1 MSKIWLITKREY
13 RTRVRNKTFLLSTFL
28 LPLMI
33 VLFIAGSIMLALQG
47 KTRHR
52 IAVIDANGYFREYLK
67 GDSSISFDFSTGLDT
82 LNYTQKGCTA
92 ALIIP
97 VLKEGQKT
105 ECRLKYKKQLG
116 LSGITDLEGRISHAI
131 TDHLIFEKT
140 SISRQKLDSIR
151 ISSDMAELRSYEDD
165 GKVAKASSQ
174 VLSYWISYAS
184 GFLIYILTFIYG
196 AAVMRGVME
205 EKTNRIAEVIVSSV
219 KPFQLM
225 MGKITGI
232 GAVGLTQFL
241 LWILLIIGLAV
252 IGQGL
257 IPRDT
262 WNEVQQLQQAGAM
275 GNASAAKAGEA
286 AQQIYKLTSALNTA
300 NLGLIL
306 FCFLFYFIGGYLFY
320 SSLFAAVGSAVN
332 EDPQEAQ
339 SLMLPIT
346 MPVIFSF
353 IIMTIAVQDP
363 SGSLAVWASIIPFSS
378 PIVMMARIPFGVP
391 GTVPWWQLGLSMLF
405 LILGFLSTVWL
416 AGKIYRTGILF
427 YGKKVTWKTML
438 KWAFKADHSSPN

>member
-1 MSKIWLITKREY
+1 MNKIWLITKREY
-13 RTRVRNKTFLLSTFL
+13 LTRVRNKTFLLSTFL

-33 VLFIAGSIMLALQG
+33 VLFIAGSILLSLQG

-52 IAVIDANGYFREYLK
+52 IAVIDANGYFKDYLK
-67 GDSSISFDFSTGLDT
+67 SDSSISFDFSAGLDT
-82 LNYTQKGCTA
+82 LNYGQKGCTA
-92 ALIIP
+92 VLIIP
-97 VLKEGQKT
+97 FLKEDQRT
-105 ECRLKYKKQLG
+105 VYRLKYKKQLG
-116 LSGITDLEGRISHAI
+116 LAGVSDLESRIDHAI

-140 SISRQKLDSIR
+140 SISRAKLDSIR
-151 ISSDMAELRSYEDD
+151 TSSDIAVLQSFEDN
-165 GKVAKASSQ
+165 GKTARASSQ
-174 VLSYWISYAS
+174 GLAYGIGYAS
-184 GFLIYILTFIYG
+184 GLLIYILTFIYG

-219 KPFQLM
+219 RPFQLM

-241 LWILLIIGLAV
+241 LWILLIVGLAV
-252 IGQGL
+252 VAQGL

-262 WNEVQQLQQAGAM
+262 WNEVQQMQQASAM

-286 AQQIYKLTSALNTA
+286 AQQIFKVKSALDTA
-300 NLGLIL
+300 NWGLIL

-353 IIMTIAVQDP
+353 IVMSIAVQDP
-363 SGSLAVWASIIPFSS
+363 GGSLATWASIIPFSS

-391 GTVPWWQLGLSMLF
+391 GTVAWWQLGLSML
-405 LILGFLSTVWL
+405 LLVLGFLSTVWL
-416 AGKIYRTGILF
+416 AGKIYRTGILL
-427 YGKKVTWKTML
+427 YGKKATWKTMW
-438 KWAFKADHSSPN
+438 KWAFKS

>member
-1 MSKIWLITKREY
+1 MNKIWLITKREY
-13 RTRVRNKTFLLSTFL
+13 LTRVRNKTFLLSTFL
-28 LPLMI
+28 LPLMF
-33 VLFIAGSIMLALQG
+33 VLFIAGSILLSLQG

-52 IAVIDANGYFREYLK
+52 IAVIDCNGYFREYLK
-67 GDSSISFDFSTGLDT
+67 NDSSISFDFSPGLDT
-82 LNYTQKGCTA
+82 LNYAEKGCTA
-92 ALIIP
+92 VLIIP
-97 VLKEGQKT
+97 FLKEDQRT
-105 ECRLKYKKQLG
+105 IYRLKYKKQLG
-116 LSGITDLEGRISHAI
+116 LTGVSDLESRVNHAI

-140 SISRQKLDSIR
+140 SISREKLDSIR
-151 ISSDMAELRSYEDD
+151 TSSDIAELQSFEDN
-165 GKVAKASSQ
+165 GKTAKASSQ
-174 VLSYWISYAS
+174 KLAYGISYAS
-184 GFLIYILTFIYG
+184 GLLIYILTFIYG

-205 EKTNRIAEVIVSSV
+205 EKTNRIAEVIISSV
-219 KPFQLM
+219 RPFQLM

-241 LWILLIIGLAV
+241 LWIVLIVGLAV

-262 WNEVQQLQQAGAM
+262 WNEVQQIQQASAL
-275 GNASAAKAGEA
+275 GNASAAKAGEL
-286 AQQIYKLTSALNTA
+286 AQQIFKVRGAVHTA

-306 FCFLFYFIGGYLFY
+306 FCFLFYFMGGYLFY

-353 IIMTIAVQDP
+353 IVMSIAVNDP
-363 SGSLAVWASIIPFSS
+363 GGSLATWASIIPFSS

-391 GTVPWWQLGLSMLF
+391 GTVPWWQLGLSML
-405 LILGFLSTVWL
+405 LLVLGFLFTVWL
-416 AGKIYRTGILF
+416 AGKIYRTGILL

-438 KWAFKADHSSPN
+438 KWAFKS